1 MSRMERGMNLLNQ
14 MQERAVRYYDYKP
27 YTVND
32 IPYRDPVS
40 EEEKSKAK
48 KIINKKKRMFVWA
61 SIAMIAV
68 WIVSLF
74 CAEGLLIKAL
84 MLVMVVVVV
93 GIGIKISS
101 GKVQVFTGIAVH
113 KQIRH
118 QNIGSKK
125 VRCIVSVIPE
135 SGEKIIYTDVNI
147 SKKDYDQVTEGTR
160 VMVVSKV
167 NQAIVLQSANK
178 QICLSESCVEGVD
191 HALFKLYMI

>member
-167 NQAIVLQSANK
+167 NQAIVL
-178 QICLSESCVEGVD
+178 
-191 HALFKLYMI
+191 